1 MALFPVASNGA
12 LFVAGPVAGT
22 DIQKDGFFFDSNGY
36 VRAVE
41 DGTVAGYTQGVPVTS
56 AGLVCVTTGAVAGY
70 SNGLPMSSGG
80 LICVSSVSAATYSNG
95 LPMSSD
101 GKLYAVS
108 PTPASWVTVSS
119 WTPSVSTASS
129 GWDDYTIRLTLDA
142 SLIVPA
148 TRVRFTFQAW
158 SANSFTLDACY
169 TQVGTTGGN
178 FNSAP
183 VQVKFSGANGV
194 TVAAGGTVV
203 SDEVALP
210 LLDTDVL
217 CVAFHFT
224 TAANITRSEAAVTGW
239 TSRYKLG
246 NDTTT
251 QTISGYTTGVT
262 MYCMTKVESIN

>member
-41 DGTVAGYTQGVPVTS
+41 NGTVAGYTQGVPVTS

-80 LICVSSVSAATYSNG
+80 LICVSSVSAATYTNG

-108 PTPASWVTVSS
+108 PTPPNWITVSS
-119 WTPSVSTASS
+119 WTPSGADSL
-129 GWDDYTIRLTLDA
+129 GWDDYTIRLTLD
-142 SLIVPA
+142 STLIVPA
-148 TRVRFTFQAW
+148 ARVRFTFTARPDTG
-158 SANSFTLDACY
+158 FTIDSCY
-169 TQVGTTGGN
+169 TQTGTTGGN

-183 VQVKFSGANGV
+183 VQVLFSGAAGV
-194 TVAAGGTVV
+194 TVAANGAIV
-203 SDEVALP
+203 SDEVTLA

-224 TAANITRSEAAVTGW
+224 TAANLTRSAATVTGW
-239 TSRYKLG
+239 SSRYKLG

-251 QTISGYTTGVT
+251 QTISGYTVGTP
-262 MYCMTKVESIN
+262 MFCMTKVESTT